1 MLGSKKIRA
10 FFFFV
15 LLIMI
20 SFGGGS
26 CGKKMYP
33 SGLEWDLMNYQGN
46 FKREQ
51 QKRKRIARKNDR
63 KMRREERKELKPIL
77 AMEKQWEKER
87 KVRIKAHFDMQEP
100 HVQARMKQNVKE
112 TRNKYPSRK
121 SFKEKLVFWKKNK
134 CPYGVG

>member
-1 MLGSKKIRA
+1 MLGFKKIRT

-26 CGKKMYP
+26 CGKKVYP

-51 QKRKRIARKNDR
+51 NKRKRIARKNDR
-63 KMRREERKELKPIL
+63 KMRREDKKEMKPIL
-77 AMEKQWEKER
+77 ALEKQWEKER
-87 KVRIKAHFDMQEP
+87 QLKIKEHLARQEP
-100 HVQARMKQNVKE
+100 HVQARMKQNLRE
-112 TRNKYPSRK
+112 TKKKYPSRK
-121 SFKEKLVFWKKNK
+121 SLKEKLVFWKKNK